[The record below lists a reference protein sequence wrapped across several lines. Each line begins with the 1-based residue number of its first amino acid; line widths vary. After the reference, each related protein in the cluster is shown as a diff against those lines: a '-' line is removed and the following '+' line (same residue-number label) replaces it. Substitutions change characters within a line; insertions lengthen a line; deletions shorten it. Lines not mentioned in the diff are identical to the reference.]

1 MHNNK
6 SIMVN
11 LEVGFEASMLDTLLV
26 DLHEAQKA
34 IVQKDSFDRE
44 DRQRVIQVISAI
56 LGTDLSQHDREMAS
70 DVVLSL
76 IRQAETDLRESLAER
91 LCAMENVPE
100 QLILFLAH
108 DNISVAKPVLQY
120 SPCLSDTD
128 LLYIIQ
134 AKGTEYWQ
142 AIARRRLL
150 EAGVI
155 NALAAKRD
163 EPTAMELLLNRAVTL
178 PLSAVEIFADLSK
191 YSVNMAEPLLR
202 RPEIPRDTVMDIY
215 WYVSQDL
222 RDQIVSKFNITRD
235 KVDEALQDALQDFA
249 DTAGGVK
256 DPKPSNLMTDLA
268 RQYRRTN
275 RINDLML
282 IKTLRRGQV
291 RFFIALFAERM
302 GLDHLTVFSL
312 MRQVGGQGMAVACR
326 AKDVTKE
333 NFISIFL
340 LSRSLTRG
348 DRAVDASELRRAIR
362 YYDAMTPVMAARIL
376 MNTVNEVMA

>member
-1 MHNNK
+1 MG
-6 SIMVN
+6 S
-11 LEVGFEASMLDTLLV
+11 LEVSFEASMLDTLLV

-56 LGTDLSQHDREMAS
+56 LGTDLEQNDREMAS

-76 IRQAETDLRESLAER
+76 VRQAEKDLRESLAER
-91 LCAMENVPE
+91 LCAMDNVPE

-108 DNISVAKPVLQY
+108 DDINVAKPVLQY

-155 NALAAKRD
+155 NALASKRD
-163 EPTAMELLLNRAVTL
+163 EATARELLLNRALTL
-178 PLSAVEIFADLSK
+178 PLTAVEMFADLSK
-191 YSVNMAEPLLR
+191 YSSDLAEPLLR

-222 RDQIVSKFNITRD
+222 RDQIVAKFNITRD

-249 DTAGGVK
+249 DTAGGIK

-326 AKDVTKE
+326 AKEVTKE

-340 LSRSLTRG
+340 LSRSLSRG
-348 DRAVDASELRRAIR
+348 DRAVDATELRRAIR
-362 YYDAMTPVMAARIL
+362 YYDALNPLMATRIL
-376 MNTVNEVMA
+376 MNTVNEIVA